1 MNSHTGDTPY
11 VCRVKCGHPGFRDPS
26 SRKRHEYEKHAPP
39 GFKCPEGCKSF
50 RRKESLKTHIVR
62 HHPAKASTYTDEQL
76 SNKMTR
82 ARFNEVFLRP
92 AIARAKAR
100 RRAEG
105 YVSDEDYEPPGP
117 AESEESD
124 KPLAA
129 FSGAPILAATAAP
142 PRDDDFVEIEESATS
157 LDPDQTSGPS
167 EHYEQDDV
175 PMRAERSPS
184 PLGQWVCTRDARTAL
199 GHSPLMR
206 TIPSRTAAPSPP
218 ISRDQSSHSPRRS
231 SPLRTTTIVAAPRL
245 VPTELPS
252 NSQISPSNT
261 HFPEVMSPVGTLT
274 NNNVLGLEFTWLAAP
289 VSTFPTEPTIDPT
302 KHYYRRVVGPPV
314 GSHGQGFFSS
324 PPSLMGSPALSPAHQ
339 PVDVNTTTLGELS
352 PSSRGVMDPSFLDDE
367 IMI

>member
-1 MNSHTGDTPY
+1 MSGAASITIDSSDVIMNTTATSNNPSAHKCQHCSKTFSRSGDLRRHTDAVHLKIKDFKCADCGKSFAQRISLQTHMNSHTGDTPY

-184 PLGQWVCTRDARTAL
+184 PLGQWN
-199 GHSPLMR
+199 
-206 TIPSRTAAPSPP
+206 
-218 ISRDQSSHSPRRS
+218 RRS
-231 SPLRTTTIVAAPRL
+231 VS
-245 VPTELPS
+245 S
-252 NSQISPSNT
+252 NLQG
-261 HFPEVMSPVGTLT
+261 PVLAFTST
-274 NNNVLGLEFTWLAAP
+274 VFSTPNNNDRRRTSARSNRAAKQLSDLTVQHAFP
-289 VSTFPTEPTIDPT
+289 RGDVSC
-302 KHYYRRVVGPPV
+302 RN
-314 GSHGQGFFSS
+314 
-324 PPSLMGSPALSPAHQ
+324 AHK
-339 PVDVNTTTLGELS
+339 
-352 PSSRGVMDPSFLDDE
+352 
-367 IMI
+367 